1 MTTENTE
8 KRTRTPRT
16 FDSIKAGA
24 LSLTLREK
32 VNLCKDLKTS
42 IDDEVKKLQEQANA
56 AGTLLSTLQGVSVK

>member
-1 MTTENTE
+1 MTTENTK
-8 KRTRTPRT
+8 KRTRTLRT

-24 LSLTLREK
+24 LSLTLQER

-56 AGTLLSTLQGVSVK
+56 AGTLLSTLQGASVK